1 MNKKIKAHIAVLL
14 GNFFFG
20 SAIVAVKHVSP
31 SLMQPLAL
39 NVIRVSVALILFWFL
54 FLLNP
59 SHAWIRKKDIPLFL
73 LCAATG
79 VAINQILFI
88 KGASLTSPI
97 HTSLLALTTPVAI
110 TIIAVWLLKEKFT
123 SNKLVGLI
131 LGISGAAILIL
142 SKDQVNKSS
151 SILGDL
157 FVIINAASYAF
168 YLVLVQPLMQRYKP
182 VHVIRWI
189 FFFGALMIVPL
200 GWNDFIQ
207 IKWNAFVWTHW
218 LALSF
223 VVLGATFLAYI
234 FIIYGIA
241 HLGSSIT
248 GTYIYTQPIF
258 ATITSMILF
267 NERLSL
273 IKLCSAAL
281 IFAGVYFVNR
291 KKELTTAEGLESLD

>member
-1 MNKKIKAHIAVLL
+1 MNKKIQAHIAVLL

-20 SAIVAVKHVSP
+20 SAIVAVKHISP

-39 NVIRVSVALILFWFL
+39 NVIRVSVALILFWLLFL
-54 FLLNP
+54 FKP
-59 SHAWIRKKDIPLFL
+59 SKALIDKKDIPLFI

-123 SNKLVGLI
+123 SNKLIGLL

-151 SILGDL
+151 SMLGDT

-189 FFFGALMIVPL
+189 FLFGAFMIVPI
-200 GWNDFIQ
+200 GWNDFTQ
-207 IKWNAFVWTHW
+207 IKWDGFLWTHW

-223 VVLGATFLAYI
+223 IVFGATFFAYI

-241 HLGSSIT
+241 NLGSSIT
-248 GTYIYTQPIF
+248 GTYIYTQPVF
-258 ATITSMILF
+258 ATITSLILF
-267 NERLSL
+267 NEHLSL
-273 IKLCSAAL
+273 IKILSALL

-291 KKELTTAEGLESLD
+291 KKILTTAEGLESLD

>member
-1 MNKKIKAHIAVLL
+1 MNKKIQAHIAVLL

-20 SAIVAVKHVSP
+20 SAIVAVKHISP

-39 NVIRVSVALILFWFL
+39 NVIRVSVALILFWLLFL
-54 FLLNP
+54 FKP
-59 SHAWIRKKDIPLFL
+59 SKALIDKKDIPLFI

-123 SNKLVGLI
+123 SNKLIGLL

-142 SKDQVNKSS
+142 SKDRVNKSS
-151 SILGDL
+151 SMLGDT

-168 YLVLVQPLMQRYKP
+168 YLVLVQPLMQRYQP

-189 FFFGALMIVPL
+189 FLFGAFMIVPI
-200 GWNDFIQ
+200 GWNDFTQ
-207 IKWNAFVWTHW
+207 IKWDGFLWTHW

-223 VVLGATFLAYI
+223 IVFGATFFAYI

-241 HLGSSIT
+241 NLGSSIT
-248 GTYIYTQPIF
+248 GTYIYTQPVF
-258 ATITSMILF
+258 ATITSLILF
-267 NERLSL
+267 NEHLSL
-273 IKLCSAAL
+273 IKILSALL

-291 KKELTTAEGLESLD
+291 KKILTTAEGLESLD

>member
-1 MNKKIKAHIAVLL
+1 MNKKLKAHIAVLL

-20 SAIVAVKHVSP
+20 SAIVAVKHLSP

-39 NVIRVSVALILFWFL
+39 NVIRVSVALFLFWLL
-54 FLLNP
+54 FLVKP
-59 SHAWIRKKDIPLFL
+59 SHALIQKKDIPLFL

-79 VAINQILFI
+79 VTINQILFI

-110 TIIAVWLLKEKFT
+110 TIIAVWLLKEKLT
-123 SNKLVGLI
+123 SNKVIGLI

-151 SILGDL
+151 SMLGDVY
-157 FVIINAASYAF
+157 VIINAASYAF
-168 YLVLVQPLMQRYKP
+168 YLVLVQPLMQRYKS

-189 FFFGALMIVPL
+189 FLFGALMIVPI
-200 GWNDFIQ
+200 GWNDFTQ
-207 IKWNAFVWTHW
+207 INWAGFMWSHW

-223 VVLGATFLAYI
+223 VVLGATFFAYL

-241 HLGSSIT
+241 NLGSSIT
-248 GTYIYTQPIF
+248 GTYIYTQPVF

-267 NERLSL
+267 NEHLSI
-273 IKLCSAAL
+273 IKIFSAIL

-291 KKELTTAEGLESLD
+291 KKILTTAEGLESLD